1 MVEAGLTPLQAIV
14 AVTGTSAKIM
24 GAKERF
30 GTVQPGRQ
38 ADFLVLDANPLEDL
52 HNTEKSFAVWQ
63 AGKTVRSMSGE
74 QH

>member
-1 MVEAGLTPLQAIV
+1 MVEAGLTPVQAIV
-14 AVTGTSAKIM
+14 AFTGTSAKIM

-52 HNTEKSFAVWQ
+52 HNTEKFSAVRQ